1 MENERSVTGLF
12 RPGLSSTG
20 GRHARSGSRCPW
32 RGTVRG
38 PRRVTRRVAK
48 WCASRVHRARALTP
62 AGDRVS
68 LPCLRPCPRP
78 RARVPETT
86 AAEGELGRPS
96 TRVDWRAV
104 RGSFKYPGAV
114 PPSDWSAWWFSTGR
128 RGVPGGASQSRVSFL
143 LSVFHCVFKFVIY
156 DPD

>member
-1 MENERSVTGLF
+1 MITERSVTVYSDLDCH
-12 RPGLSSTG
+12 RRVVDT
-20 GRHARSGSRCPW
+20 RDQEVVVRAA
-32 RGTVRG
+32 TVRG

-48 WCASRVHRARALTP
+48 WCASRVHRARVLSP

-78 RARVPETT
+78 RARVPETAT
-86 AAEGELGRPS
+86 AEGEIGRPS
-96 TRVDWRAV
+96 TPVDWRAV
-104 RGSFKYPGAV
+104 RGSFKCSGAV
-114 PPSDWSAWWFSTGR
+114 PPSDWLAWWFSTGR